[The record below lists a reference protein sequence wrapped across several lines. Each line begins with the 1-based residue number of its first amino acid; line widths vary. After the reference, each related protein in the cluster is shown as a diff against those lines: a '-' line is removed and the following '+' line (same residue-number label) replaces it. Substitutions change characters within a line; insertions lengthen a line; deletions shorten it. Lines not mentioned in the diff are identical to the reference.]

1 MDTLTSGQASAA
13 MDRLFDDVRTGA
25 FYLGQPSIA
34 DVTVE
39 PIHYN
44 GDILGHYRLNAF
56 VVMPNHVHLLATP
69 AVRLPKLTKSLKGIT
84 AKRPN
89 VILGLAVAHSGKTR
103 ATTMWSGAK
112 ENSRRSATTL
122 TKI

>member
-1 MDTLTSGQASAA
+1 

-122 TKI
+122 TKVQYGRG